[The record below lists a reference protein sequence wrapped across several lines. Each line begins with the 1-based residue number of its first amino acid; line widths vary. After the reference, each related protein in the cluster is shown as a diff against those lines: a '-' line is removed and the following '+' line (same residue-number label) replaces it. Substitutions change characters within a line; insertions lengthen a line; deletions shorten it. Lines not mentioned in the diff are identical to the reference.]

1 MQNGCFE
8 FISSYFISMLTLER
22 DIVYQLNSLKCRH
35 SEDCCQYLAEG
46 IGLCIIHN
54 NHIVAVR
61 KLYRYTGTV
70 F

>member
-1 MQNGCFE
+1 
-8 FISSYFISMLTLER
+8 MLTLER